1 MTSAVL
7 RRSSSKQGLE
17 HLLRLTNQWSVE
29 DEEEAARERRRRR
42 REEQLRAMGDDGAGA
57 PGGGP
62 EERLPA
68 AGDGGAGA
76 SSGGSEEQ
84 LRDASDGGTGA
95 PSGELQEQ
103 LRATGGG
110 GRRTGAPSGHPEPA
124 GGEEEVEE
132 EEDGESG
139 AHEREELLKPAG
151 PPEVEE
157 DEGFGDWTQKLEL
170 RKQRRTAP
178 EGGPDGLQ
186 AGPGPAEE
194 DGWGASPPKSHHD
207 GVPRS
212 PQPSYE
218 EEEGDRGLLEAKLDQ
233 LSVERDWNPRRWEQA
248 GSEGGPEEGA
258 SLLQDHEAEP
268 MDEPQRF
275 SEDPREA
282 EKPLTARS
290 PGGHGGSGSSPPP
303 LSPTTKLTDGVHSP
317 TRSATNSVK
326 KASSAPPVSRI
337 DDHLERYAHA
347 IESSIKAPRVT
358 RQPSIELPS
367 MAVANTKSLWET
379 GEVSANTP
387 GRAAPCKDIVAGDM
401 SKRSLWEQKGSSRP
415 AATVKSTP
423 SGKRYKFVLTGHGK
437 YEKVLADEEAA
448 P

>member
-1 MTSAVL
+1 MAEAEDGREQPESGCEEEELLSPSA
-7 RRSSSKQGLE
+7 G
-17 HLLRLTNQWSVE
+17 LTNQWSVE

-139 AHEREELLKPAG
+139 AHEREEL
-151 PPEVEE
+151 
-157 DEGFGDWTQKLEL
+157 
-170 RKQRRTAP
+170 
-178 EGGPDGLQ
+178 
-186 AGPGPAEE
+186 
-194 DGWGASPPKSHHD
+194 
-207 GVPRS
+207 S

>member
-1 MTSAVL
+1 MASAVL

-42 REEQLRAMGDDGAGA
+42 REEQLRAMGDDGTGA
-57 PGGGP
+57 PSGGP
-62 EERLPA
+62 EEQQPA
-68 AGDGGAGA
+68 AGHD
-76 SSGGSEEQ
+76 
-84 LRDASDGGTGA
+84 GTGA
-95 PSGELQEQ
+95 PSGGAEEQLRAAGDDGTGAPSGRLQEQ
-103 LRATGGG
+103 LRAAGGD
-110 GRRTGAPSGHPEPA
+110 RTGAPSGDSEPA
-124 GGEEEVEE
+124 A
-132 EEDGESG
+132 EEDEDESG
-139 AHEREELLKPAG
+139 APEREELLKPAG

-157 DEGFGDWTQKLEL
+157 DEGFGEWTQKLEL
-170 RKQRRTAP
+170 RKQRQTAS
-178 EGGPDGLQ
+178 EGGPDGRP
-186 AGPGPAEE
+186 ARPGPAEE
-194 DGWGASPPKSHHD
+194 DGWGASPHEPQHD

-212 PQPSYE
+212 PRPSCE
-218 EEEGDRGLLEAKLDQ
+218 DEEGDRSLSEMKLDQ
-233 LSVERDWNPRRWEQA
+233 LSLERGWSPRRHEQE
-248 GSEGGPEEGA
+248 GSEEGPEERT

-268 MDEPQRF
+268 TDESQRF
-275 SEDPREA
+275 PEDPREA

-290 PGGHGGSGSSPPP
+290 PGGQGGPGSGPPP
-303 LSPTTKLTDGVHSP
+303 LSPTIKLIDGNHSL

-347 IESSIKAPRVT
+347 IESSSKAPRVT

-379 GEVSANTP
+379 GEVSASTP
-387 GRAAPCKDIVAGDM
+387 GRTAPCKDIVAGDM
-401 SKRSLWEQKGSSRP
+401 SKRSLWEQKGGSRP